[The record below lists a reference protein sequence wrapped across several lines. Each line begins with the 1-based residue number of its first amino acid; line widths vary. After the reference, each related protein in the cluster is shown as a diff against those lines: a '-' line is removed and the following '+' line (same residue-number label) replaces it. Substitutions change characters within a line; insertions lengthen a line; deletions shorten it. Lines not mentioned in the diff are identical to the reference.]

1 MKRGSGILLHI
12 SSLPSPYG
20 IGTLGKAAYDFVDDL
35 HAAKQS
41 YWQVLPCMPTGY
53 ADSPYS
59 GTSAFAYNPYFIDF
73 DFLAEDGLLKKSDYS
88 RLNFGKDE
96 TYVDYEAL
104 FHLKNDVLK
113 KAYQPG
119 IEKYSHEFAAFKF
132 ENSGWLFDYAL
143 FVVLK
148 KHFHYLP
155 YQQWDACIVDR
166 EPAAIME
173 MTQRYGQEIEIVQFT
188 QFLYE
193 RQWFALKNYANE
205 KGIQLI
211 GDIPIYVSQDSA
223 ETWAHPEY
231 FVKDGS
237 VAGTPPDYFC
247 DEGQLWGNPL
257 YDWDYMR
264 EHGYEWW
271 VRRMQRSLHLYDIL
285 RIDHF
290 RGFEA
295 YFKIPKG
302 GAPKDGQWVKG
313 PGGALFDAIKTAL
326 PMPPIIAEDLGAI
339 DDNVKGFLDYCGF
352 PGLKVL
358 QFAFDEQDSFY
369 LPHNYPRNSVVYTG
383 THDNDT
389 TLHWF
394 QTVQPET
401 RKFLEDYIGR
411 ATESDVVGKLIRLAM
426 MSVADISIIP
436 MQDILGLGGEARM
449 NYPSRAL
456 GNWKWRMKK
465 GEFGQEQIKRLR
477 TETEIYGRAG
487 NGC

>member
-35 HAAKQS
+35 HAAKQF

-88 RLNFGKDE
+88 HLNFGKDE

-394 QTVQPET
+394 QTVQP
-401 RKFLEDYIGR
+401 
-411 ATESDVVGKLIRLAM
+411 
-426 MSVADISIIP
+426 
-436 MQDILGLGGEARM
+436 
-449 NYPSRAL
+449 
-456 GNWKWRMKK
+456 
-465 GEFGQEQIKRLR
+465 
-477 TETEIYGRAG
+477 
-487 NGC
+487 